1 MLFSYFHWE
10 HIWLKNFFW
19 KGIQCWA
26 EDIYVPIFNPQCFLK
41 NTCSALLLQD
51 FTNSSSW
58 MISFRSWYTWIGCCC
73 LYVFCT
79 NTDWFHEKFHWG
91 YYRKQIPRHS
101 TPSSQ
106 KNISL
111 AETEKK
117 KIPENSREHYYK
129 QLRWHPPSSCA
140 GLPCVP
146 LLVSFIRVENMSCQ
160 KATLLTLLISEV
172 IHYCFDQLH

>member
-41 NTCSALLLQD
+41 NACSALLLQD

-79 NTDWFHEKFHWG
+79 NTDWFREKFHWG

-106 KNISL
+106 KKHIVGRDW
-111 AETEKK
+111 KK
-117 KIPENSREHYYK
+117 KSQKTVESTTINSFDGILLPRPWPVFLVCHY
-129 QLRWHPPSSCA
+129 WSHSSEWKTCPA
-140 GLPCVP
+140 RRQP
-146 LLVSFIRVENMSCQ
+146 
-160 KATLLTLLISEV
+160 
-172 IHYCFDQLH
+172 Y